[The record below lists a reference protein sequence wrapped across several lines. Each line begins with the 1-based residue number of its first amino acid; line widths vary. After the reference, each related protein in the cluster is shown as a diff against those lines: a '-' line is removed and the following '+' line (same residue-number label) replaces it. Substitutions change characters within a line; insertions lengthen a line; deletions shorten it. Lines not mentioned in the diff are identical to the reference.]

1 MIYDSEQN
9 YQVSDEV
16 IDQIVEKMFEMSDR
30 HESPDTSENGLK
42 QREALKGWARM
53 GVKDTLTAFTA
64 LGYGFIKVTVGTFQE
79 LQDQKAEVKGQ

>member
-16 IDQIVEKMFEMSDR
+16 IDAIVEKMFEMSDK
-30 HESPDTSENGLK
+30 HDISDMSESGIK
-42 QREALKGWARM
+42 RREALKGWTRM

-64 LGYGFIKVTVGTFQE
+64 LGYGFVKTTTGIFQKLPE
-79 LQDQKAEVKGQ
+79 PKERR